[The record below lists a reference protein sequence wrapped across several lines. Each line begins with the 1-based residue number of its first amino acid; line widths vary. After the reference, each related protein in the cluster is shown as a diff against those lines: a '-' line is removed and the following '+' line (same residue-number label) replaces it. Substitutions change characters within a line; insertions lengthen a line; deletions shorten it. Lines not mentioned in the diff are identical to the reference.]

1 MKLINKIK
9 NKFNKNNNTN
19 VVKSKTWD
27 DITLGTYMQ
36 IVEILQSKKDDIDK
50 TFDLVDCIYNI
61 DSKELPIQELHNYSI
76 SFISE
81 EMKNVEIKKE
91 YVINGREYVLG
102 SDLTV
107 VSVSQFIDYN
117 EYIKNGSKFN
127 EILSIFF
134 IPKGYKYCDGY
145 DIKQVQEDLLDLP
158 MPIVKTLAF
167 FFAIQLTLFVNLFL
181 QSLREDLT
189 KMEVKDMEKKQELIK
204 ILEGLD
210 FPNLV

>member
-9 NKFNKNNNTN
+9 NKFNKNTNTN
-19 VVKSKTWD
+19 VVKPKTWD

-36 IVEILQSKKDDIDK
+36 IVDILQSKKDDIDK

-61 DSKELPIQELHNYSI
+61 DSKELPIQELNQYSI
-76 SFISE
+76 SFISD

-107 VSVSQFIDYN
+107 VSVAQFIDYN

-134 IPKGYKYCDGY
+134 IPKGYKYGDGY
-145 DIKQVQEDLLDLP
+145 DVKQVQEDLLDLP

-181 QSLREDLT
+181 QSLKEDLT

>member
-9 NKFNKNNNTN
+9 NKFNKNTNTN
-19 VVKSKTWD
+19 VVKAKTWN

-36 IVEILQSKKDDIDK
+36 IVEILQSKKDDTDK

-61 DSKELPIQELHNYSI
+61 DSKELPIQELNQYSI

-107 VSVSQFIDYN
+107 VSVAQFIDYN

-134 IPKGYKYCDGY
+134 IPKGMKYGDGY
-145 DIKQVQEDLLDLP
+145 DVKQVQKDLLDLP

-181 QSLREDLT
+181 QSLKEDLT

>member
-9 NKFNKNNNTN
+9 NKFNKNTNTN
-19 VVKSKTWD
+19 VVKAKTWD

-36 IVEILQSKKDDIDK
+36 IVDILQSKKDDIDK

-61 DSKELPIQELHNYSI
+61 DSKELPIQELNQYSI

-107 VSVSQFIDYN
+107 VSVAQFIDYN
-117 EYIKNGSKFN
+117 EYIKNGSKLYKICLFN
-127 EILSIFF
+127 VCSYYQDNISKWILI
-134 IPKGYKYCDGY
+134 
-145 DIKQVQEDLLDLP
+145 
-158 MPIVKTLAF
+158 
-167 FFAIQLTLFVNLFL
+167 
-181 QSLREDLT
+181 
-189 KMEVKDMEKKQELIK
+189 
-204 ILEGLD
+204 
-210 FPNLV
+210 